1 MAKKSILPRNQQ
13 QQPAPH
19 VEKAADNPA
28 SVTILSYS
36 KGIYR
41 SIPTRMIGSV
51 AMAFPK
57 KTLVLAAC
65 AAAFMQSAAA
75 LAQSQHNLILF
86 VPDGLR
92 ALSVTPETAPAM
104 ADVRD
109 KGVNFAN
116 PHSLFPTF
124 TMANASGM
132 STGHFLGDTGVFSNT
147 IYVGFPTAHAA
158 NSVTPFI
165 ESDPVLG
172 DIDDHFSGNFVD
184 EDAVLFA
191 ARHQGFSTA
200 AIGKVG
206 PTMMFDHTDRKGETT
221 IIVDDATGSAAG
233 IPLAQP
239 LQDALK
245 AAGLPLAAPTRGAN
259 GAAGDATKPGATVAN
274 VDQQKYFADVT
285 AKAVLPML
293 KARNKPFVLV
303 FWSRDPDGTQH
314 NQGDSLLKVEPGI
327 NGPTSRAAIKNAD
340 DNLAEIRQALD
351 ELGLTA
357 NTDIIIAAD
366 HGFSTISKE
375 SKTSAAAQMSLA
387 DVPAGLLPP
396 GFVALDLAKALALPL
411 HDPDDKYAVVAAGKY
426 PKRGNGV
433 IGSNA
438 DTPDVVVASNGGSD
452 LVYVPGR
459 DPALTAKVVSA
470 LLAQDY
476 VSGLFVDDELGS
488 FPGTLP
494 ISAINLKG
502 SSVTPRP
509 SIVINFRSYATG
521 CDKPV
526 MCAVNIA
533 DTGLQQGQGMHGSFN
548 RADTMNFMA
557 AAGPDFKSG
566 FVNEV
571 PVSNADIG
579 KTIAHVL
586 GLKIPFHGS
595 LMGRVVE
602 EALPGGANPT
612 VGQFVERAKPDENG
626 LATVLVGQRVGSTR
640 YFDAAGFPGRTVG
653 MDERKAASR

>member
-1 MAKKSILPRNQQ
+1 MSFRSKALP
-13 QQPAPH
+13 
-19 VEKAADNPA
+19 
-28 SVTILSYS
+28 
-36 KGIYR
+36 
-41 SIPTRMIGSV
+41 
-51 AMAFPK
+51 F
-57 KTLVLAAC
+57 AAC
-65 AAAFMQSAAA
+65 AATLLQIA
-75 LAQSQHNLILF
+75 LANAQSQHNLILF

-92 ALSVTPETAPAM
+92 ALSVTPESAPAM
-104 ADVRD
+104 AAVRD

-165 ESDPVLG
+165 ENDPVLG

-191 ARHQGFSTA
+191 ARHQGFNTA

-206 PTMMFDHTDRKGETT
+206 PTMMFDHTDRKAENT
-221 IIVDDATGSAAG
+221 IIVDDATGSAQG
-233 IPLAQP
+233 VPLSQAM
-239 LQDALK
+239 QDALK
-245 AAGLPLAAPTRGAN
+245 SVNLPLAAPTRGAN
-259 GAAGDATKPGATVAN
+259 GAAGDGKKPGTLVAN
-274 VDQQKYFADVT
+274 VEQQKYFADVA
-285 AKAVLPML
+285 AKAVLPMF

-327 NGPTSRAAIKNAD
+327 NGPTSLAAIKNAD
-340 DNLAEIRQALD
+340 DNLAELRTALD
-351 ELGLTA
+351 ELGLSA
-357 NTDIIIAAD
+357 NTDIIVAAD

-375 SKTSAAAQMSLA
+375 SKTSPAAQASYA
-387 DVPAGLLPP
+387 DVPENLLPP
-396 GFVALDLAKALALPL
+396 GFVAIDLAKALGLPL
-411 HDPDDKYAVVAAGKY
+411 QDPDDKNAPIAAGKY
-426 PKRGNGV
+426 PKRGNGL
-433 IGSNA
+433 IGA
-438 DTPDVVVASNGGSD
+438 DVAKPDVVVASNGGSD
-452 LVYVPGR
+452 LVYVPSKDR
-459 DPALTAKVVSA
+459 TLAEKVISA

-476 VSGLFVDDELGS
+476 VSGLFVDDELGT

-494 ISAINLKG
+494 LSAINLRG

-509 SIVINFRSYATG
+509 SIVINFRSYSTG
-521 CDKPV
+521 CEKPV
-526 MCAVNIA
+526 MCAVNVA

-557 AAGPDFKSG
+557 AIGPDFKSG
-566 FVNEV
+566 FTSEA

-579 KTIAHVL
+579 KTIAQVL
-586 GLKIPFHGS
+586 GLKIPFHGA
-595 LMGRVVE
+595 LMGRIVE
-602 EALPGGANPT
+602 EALPRGSNPA
-612 VGQFVERAKPDENG
+612 VERFVEQSKPSEDG
-626 LATVLVGQRVGSTR
+626 LATILVGQRVGATR
-640 YFDAAGFPGRTVG
+640 YFDAAGFRGRTVG